1 MSTPLDS
8 SSGSVPGASG
18 PSGPTVN
25 KAGQFTMQRLLSHMR
40 SLGASDLHLKVGLPP
55 TYRVNGR
62 LGSPRGAEPLTA
74 SDTERL
80 LGEIIPAAKRERFDT
95 QGDIDFST
103 FQHYD
108 EAIMAAD
115 ASERAV
121 DLNEQTR
128 SFMKHRV
135 DRFRCNVFR
144 AGGAMHAAIRRVK
157 PDIPTFESLNLPAIY
172 RKLADETHEGLILVV
187 GVTGSGKST
196 TLACMLERVNQTRA
210 ENIVTIEDPVE
221 YQIQPMKS
229 VVSQRE
235 IGTDVG
241 SYAEALKYV
250 VRQDPDV
257 IFIGELRDHDTVL
270 AAIQAAET
278 GHLVFGSLHTADTM
292 QTFSRIV
299 EFFPEN
305 EHAFV
310 RSAMANSLKAVCA
323 QRLMPALDTA
333 GVGTVPATEV
343 LLATSLVKEKIREA
357 EDDDLPTIIANSKSE
372 GMHSFTDAL
381 ADLIE
386 REMVS
391 ISVAMEFAPNREA
404 LQSKLKG
411 VSIRESG
418 LVGRR

>member
-1 MSTPLDS
+1 MSTDR
-8 SSGSVPGASG
+8 
-18 PSGPTVN
+18 TTD
-25 KAGQFTMQRLLSHMR
+25 KAGQFTMQRLLAHMR

-62 LGSPRGAEPLTA
+62 LGSPRGAQPLTA
-74 SDTERL
+74 EDTERML
-80 LGEIIPAAKRERFDT
+80 NEIIPPAKRQRFDT

-103 FQHYD
+103 FQEYD
-108 EAIMAAD
+108 EPISASESKD
-115 ASERAV
+115 ASGKDV

-128 SFMKHRV
+128 SFTKHRS

-157 PDIPTFESLNLPAIY
+157 PDIPTFESLNLPPIY

-196 TLACMLERVNQTRA
+196 TLACMLERVNETRA

-221 YQIQPMKS
+221 YQIHPAKS

-235 IGTDVG
+235 IGTDVS

-323 QRLMPALDTA
+323 QRLLPALETA

-343 LLATSLVKEKIREA
+343 LLATTLVKEKIREA
-357 EDDDLPTIIANSKSE
+357 EDDDIPTIIANSKSD
-372 GMHSFTDAL
+372 GMHSFTDSL
-381 ADLIE
+381 GDLIE

-391 ISVAMEFAPNREA
+391 ITTAMEFAPHREA
-404 LQSKLKG
+404 LQSRLKG